1 MFDKREAI
9 RTLSNKENKKTLWN
23 FSFPNKICGRKATL
37 RGLGTQAIAIKLE
50 STQKYPHLDI
60 KCFLNYDSFE
70 DWTDE
75 EKKLVEV
82 LLNHL

>member
-1 MFDKREAI
+1 MFSKEEAI
-9 RTLSNKENKKTLWN
+9 KKLTNKENKKALWD
-23 FSFPNKICGRKATL
+23 FAFPSKVCGRKATL
-37 RGLGTQAIAIKLE
+37 RGLGGQAIAIKLE
-50 STQKYPHLDI
+50 STKKYPHLDI

-82 LLNHL
+82 LLNQL